1 MFEYIKISEIKKIS
15 DKGLNM
21 TLAEKNILDNYLFF
35 LSKTHCS
42 YDSYTKVTIKFTSDQ
57 LKFIQH
63 SLISFIKNDVPKLDQ
78 VLSIYGLNIDTIFV
92 YEH

>member
-1 MFEYIKISEIKKIS
+1 MFEYIKISEIKKIN
-15 DKGLNM
+15 DKGMNM

-42 YDSYTKVTIKFTSDQ
+42 KVTIKFTSDQ

-78 VLSIYGLNIDTIFV
+78 VLTIYGLNIDTIFV
-92 YEH
+92 YEY